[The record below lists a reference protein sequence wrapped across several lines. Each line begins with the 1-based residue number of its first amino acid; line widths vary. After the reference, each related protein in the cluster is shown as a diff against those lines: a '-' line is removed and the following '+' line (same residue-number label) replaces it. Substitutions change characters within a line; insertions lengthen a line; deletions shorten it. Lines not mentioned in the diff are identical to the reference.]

1 MARQPKCRHVEFIP
15 EITSFKPS
23 GNDASIHSEEV
34 ILLVEEIEAIRLKDY
49 LGMEQEECAQKMQ
62 VSRPTF
68 QRILIEGRAKI
79 AEALIMGKAIRI
91 QGGDYCLG
99 EARCR
104 RWERTEKKMKD
115 CPYSDIRTL
124 TENEQLKS
132 PGQVGN
138 TIAICSSG
146 DSMDSMVS
154 GHFGRCPCFI
164 LWNGDKSDTEALANQ
179 GPNLDYGAGTGSAQ
193 ELLNKG
199 VGILICSRIGPKA
212 FTVLNKAGIKIFS
225 SNEGI
230 TVATALEKYQA
241 GELHPFE
248 SANN

>member
-15 EITSFKPS
+15 PITSFKPA
-23 GNDASIHSEEV
+23 GIPRFCMEEIV
-34 ILLVEEIEAIRLKDY
+34 LLVEEMEAIRLKDY

-91 QGGDYCLG
+91 EGGDYCLG

-104 RWERTEKKMKD
+104 RRERMGKEMNG
-115 CPYSDIRTL
+115 CPYL
-124 TENEQLKS
+124 TRGARNADEQQRR
-132 PGQVGN
+132 PDQVGN
-138 TIAICSSG
+138 NIAICSSG
-146 DSMDSMVS
+146 DSMDSMVD
-154 GHFGRCPCFI
+154 GRFGRCPYFI
-164 LWNGDKSDTEALANQ
+164 LWDREKTEHKALTNM
-179 GPNLDYGAGTGSAQ
+179 GLDLNRGAGTGLAQ
-193 ELLNKG
+193 ELLNQG
-199 VGILICSRIGPKA
+199 VGIVICSRIGPKA

-225 SNEGI
+225 SNEGV

-241 GELHPFE
+241 GELEPLE
-248 SANN
+248 TANN